1 MLDLAGKEVP
11 FFKNNYPG
19 KARRL
24 GFLSR
29 HPDLKHKNAENLDLT
44 RAADCNEGN
53 ISLWHKQYKNLS
65 LEYNITSPE
74 YICNCD
80 ESGFSLQPKSGKI
93 LVDTKLRNPY
103 FLTGKDKSQIT
114 ALVCTTA
121 SGKILSP
128 FLLFPGR
135 QVNPSFALDL
145 PAHSKCY
152 PPETRWMTK
161 ELFHEWIKNLF
172 IPYWADPNSRG
183 HVLLL
188 LDGHASH
195 ISLKTSKLCSENKI
209 QLFRIPPNTTHLI
222 QPLDKGFFGP
232 FKANWKKE

>member
-1 MLDLAGKEVP
+1 MLELAGKKVP
-11 FFKNNYPG
+11 FFKNNYSG
-19 KARRL
+19 KAWWL

-29 HPDLKHKNAENLDLT
+29 HPDLKLKNAENLDLT
-44 RAADCNEGN
+44 RAADCNESN
-53 ISLWHKQYKNLS
+53 ISLWHQQYKNLL

-80 ESGFSLQPKSGKI
+80 ESGFSLQPKWGKI
-93 LVDTKLRNPY
+93 LIDVKLKNPY
-103 FLTGKDKSQIT
+103 FLTGKEKSQIT

-128 FLLFPGR
+128 FLLFSGR

-152 PPETRWMTK
+152 PTETGWMTK
-161 ELFHEWIKNLF
+161 ESFHKWIENVF
-172 IPYWADPNSRG
+172 IPHWADPNYRG

-195 ISLKTSKLCSENKI
+195 ISLKTSKLCSETKYNYFKYP
-209 QLFRIPPNTTHLI
+209 LIPRT
-222 QPLDKGFFGP
+222 
-232 FKANWKKE
+232 